1 MEYRGDV
8 VIIGAG
14 ISGVCA
20 ALAAARHGA
29 KVILAGDRPVVGGNS
44 SSEIRM
50 WTRGAT
56 GAGNLY
62 SEEMGILGELK
73 LRNLQTNPD
82 GNVFFWD
89 EVLLDALYAESNLT
103 LLLNAHITDVRMEG
117 ERVTAVNGYQLGS
130 ERELCLYGSFFV
142 DCTGDGTVAVK
153 AGVPYHRGQE
163 AAAEYGE
170 ESAPQE
176 ASAAT
181 MGSSIY
187 YSVKRL
193 DHDVPFIAPAYA
205 YSMEEIQRIID
216 RGGRVV
222 DETQSLSDYWW
233 FEYGGLLDTIADA
246 QEINHEL
253 KRLALGVWNY
263 VKNSG
268 KFNAGRLTLEWIGS
282 FAGKRESRRM
292 LADYMLTQHD
302 VQNTRSFP
310 DNAFYGGWYL
320 DFHPSAGIYSD
331 EHNCV
336 QYPVQTYPIPL
347 RTLFNHRRPNLLFAG
362 RILGATHAAFAST
375 RIMDT
380 CAQSGQAAGTLAAMC
395 AAHGLPPEQ
404 LAGPRVHE
412 VQQALLR
419 DDMLVI
425 GAVNEDR
432 ADLARQAQITAS
444 SYLQALPNM
453 PEGRFSL
460 EHGAFVQL
468 AVPAGA
474 ERCTL
479 GLSGDMPRTV
489 EVNAYFAPLPSR
501 LAPGEWLGRLEFR
514 YQPGRPTELA
524 LPSCGHNRFVT
535 LLLPPTPGLWLDTV
549 ARAPLGFKAGAQ
561 WSMNHVY
568 PAVSLPLE
576 SLYAPR
582 QVLNGL
588 NRAYGEPGLWISG
601 PEKAPWLCLHWERPV
616 TISQVIVYL
625 NPDLSQELPSSFTGR
640 WNDSHMLARP
650 KSGRPWELAPSIELS
665 VPDGGGWQTVA
676 SIHDNWQRRVVL
688 SLTKPCSASA
698 LRLTFE
704 TADRAPEHYAQ
715 VFEVRVY

>member
-253 KRLALGVWNY
+253 KRLARPDVALGP
-263 VKNSG
+263 
-268 KFNAGRLTLEWIGS
+268 
-282 FAGKRESRRM
+282 RRM
-292 LADYMLTQHD
+292 
-302 VQNTRSFP
+302 
-310 DNAFYGGWYL
+310 
-320 DFHPSAGIYSD
+320 
-331 EHNCV
+331 E
-336 QYPVQTYPIPL
+336 L
-347 RTLFNHRRPNLLFAG
+347 R
-362 RILGATHAAFAST
+362 
-375 RIMDT
+375 
-380 CAQSGQAAGTLAAMC
+380 
-395 AAHGLPPEQ
+395 
-404 LAGPRVHE
+404 
-412 VQQALLR
+412 
-419 DDMLVI
+419 
-425 GAVNEDR
+425 
-432 ADLARQAQITAS
+432 
-444 SYLQALPNM
+444 
-453 PEGRFSL
+453 
-460 EHGAFVQL
+460 
-468 AVPAGA
+468 
-474 ERCTL
+474 
-479 GLSGDMPRTV
+479 
-489 EVNAYFAPLPSR
+489 
-501 LAPGEWLGRLEFR
+501 
-514 YQPGRPTELA
+514 
-524 LPSCGHNRFVT
+524 
-535 LLLPPTPGLWLDTV
+535 
-549 ARAPLGFKAGAQ
+549 
-561 WSMNHVY
+561 
-568 PAVSLPLE
+568 
-576 SLYAPR
+576 
-582 QVLNGL
+582 
-588 NRAYGEPGLWISG
+588 
-601 PEKAPWLCLHWERPV
+601 
-616 TISQVIVYL
+616 
-625 NPDLSQELPSSFTGR
+625 
-640 WNDSHMLARP
+640 
-650 KSGRPWELAPSIELS
+650 
-665 VPDGGGWQTVA
+665 
-676 SIHDNWQRRVVL
+676 
-688 SLTKPCSASA
+688 
-698 LRLTFE
+698 
-704 TADRAPEHYAQ
+704 
-715 VFEVRVY
+715 